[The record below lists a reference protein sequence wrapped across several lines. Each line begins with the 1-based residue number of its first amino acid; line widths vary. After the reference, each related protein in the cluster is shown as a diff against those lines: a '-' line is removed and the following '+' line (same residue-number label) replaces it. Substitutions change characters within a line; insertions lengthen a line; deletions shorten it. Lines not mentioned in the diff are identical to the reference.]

1 MKGNLGV
8 DGPAG
13 GNFTFPNWTGKPLK
27 DMKDNLGFGF
37 SE

>member
-1 MKGNLGV
+1 MRYLEV

-13 GNFTFPNWTGKPLK
+13 GNFTFPSWTDAPLK
-27 DMKDNLGFGF
+27 DVKDKLGFGF